1 MTTMKFGIVTS
12 FGTIH
17 DYVEMAR
24 QAEMHGWDGV
34 FAWDDIAVGPREV
47 FDPWVTLGA
56 MAMVTERI
64 TLGAM
69 VFSLAR
75 RRPWKV
81 ARESLTL
88 DNLSNGRL
96 VIPVGLG
103 GEWDGGYSRVNTDDP
118 ARRVRAG
125 KLDECLDILDLA
137 WQGEPFDYH
146 GTHYTCTNLQFLPKP
161 VQQPRIP
168 VWTVGAWPHEKSLAR
183 SARWDGIIA
192 ADMSDGAGDTPV
204 SPETINEIQKWMRAH
219 RDTAAPFDIIVE
231 GESSGESNAPD
242 RERIRALA
250 DAGATWWIESRWEEN
265 ESAETLLQRIRQG
278 PPH

>member
-1 MTTMKFGIVTS
+1 MKFGVVTS
-12 FGTIH
+12 AGTIH

-24 QAEMHGWDGV
+24 QAETHGWDGI
-34 FAWDDIAVGPREV
+34 FAWDDIAVGPGEV

-56 MAMVTERI
+56 MAVATERI

-96 VIPVGLG
+96 VIPVGFG

-125 KLDECLDILDLA
+125 KLDECLAILDLA
-137 WQGEPFDYH
+137 WQGEPFDFT
-146 GTHYTCTNLQFLPKP
+146 GTWYTCTNLQFLPKP

-168 VWTVGAWPHEKSLAR
+168 VWTVGAWPYDKSLAR

-192 ADMSDGAGDTPV
+192 TDMSPGVSDEEPV
-204 SPETINEIQKWMRAH
+204 SAATIAAIRNWMHEH
-219 RDTAAPFDIIVE
+219 RQTPDPFDIIVE
-231 GESSGESNAPD
+231 GVSTGTDAASD
-242 RERIRALA
+242 RSRIQPLA
-250 DAGATWWIESRWEEN
+250 EAGATWWIESHWGDDV
-265 ESAETLLQRIRQG
+265 SAASLLQRIQLG
-278 PPH
+278 PPRIE